1 MSEELLKSLMR
12 LFALASDV
20 NDLTHQSRIIVEN
33 YLTQELNA
41 QLVERY
47 LELYDQY
54 IKEIHFREGG
64 HQDGQDPLGKENVV
78 EICSQINTVLQQQQK
93 VVILIRLLEYI
104 LADQNISDHEREFLF
119 TVGKTF
125 RIPLSEYE
133 DCLKFIEAEASS
145 LPRTENFLIIESAA
159 KPQDSGSKH
168 LTRTNLGGQ
177 ILIAKFT
184 SVDMFAMR
192 YLGKEDL
199 YLNGQVLLPGRTY
212 ILTIG
217 CSIRSAKMGPVYY
230 SDVVNSFLERPEQER
245 LVFKAA
251 DIVYRF
257 RTGNIGV
264 NPFSLSE
271 QNGRLIGI
279 MGGSGSGKST
289 LLNVLNGN
297 YKPEKGH
304 VTINGFDIYT
314 QKERIKGVIGYV
326 SQDDLLIE
334 ELTVFQNLYYNAKL
348 IFGNKTDEEIKQ
360 LVSNTLVNLG
370 LKDTAQL
377 KVGSPLDKYISG
389 GQRKRLNIA
398 LELIREPAVLF
409 VDEPTSGLSSR
420 DSQNIMDLLKELS
433 LKGKLIF
440 VVIHQPSSDV
450 YKLFDGMVI
459 LDTGGYVIYQGNPIE
474 AIKYFKRAAHYAN
487 ADEEDPGGN
496 VNPEIIFNIIDRK
509 VLDEYGNLTHER
521 KTLPAEWYQ
530 LYLDHIDKHIQI
542 LPDPKDPPAID
553 FSLASVINQFKIFI
567 SRDVLSKLTNRQYL
581 LINMLEAPV
590 LAFLL
595 AYFVRYTPFSKNNPE
610 YVFLENENIPAYM
623 FMAVVVAIFIGLT
636 VSAEEIIRD
645 SKIRKRESFL
655 NLNKG
660 AYLLSKIA
668 IMFTISAI
676 QAITFIW
683 VGNSILHV
691 DGMFWN
697 YFLVLFSASCFA
709 NVLGLNISASFNS
722 AVTIYILIPFLIIPQ
737 LIFSGVIVKF
747 QKLNPTISTH
757 TKVPIIGEIMASR
770 WAFEALA
777 VVQFRDNNFEKH
789 LYPFDKTLTHANYMK
804 VYWLPKISAKL
815 GLLENG
821 YKDPERLGEMQ
832 EALDLVKKEIRKQN
846 KRFDK
851 IGYNDIE
858 NLEISS
864 LNPSIFEEL
873 REWERI
879 QKNFYNKLY
888 NVTQDE
894 RDALISKLQKTGNID
909 FTEAKNR
916 FRNQSLSDLVTNKA
930 ELQHILEING
940 KLIAQENPIYRDG
953 DAFRAH
959 FFAPR
964 KYIFGKYWDTFMVN
978 VLVIWSMTLVLI
990 VALFTNALRKI
1001 LNLFGS

>member
-20 NDLTHQSRIIVEN
+20 DDLTHQSRIIVEN
-33 YLTQELNA
+33 YLKQELNA
-41 QLVERY
+41 QLVEKY
-47 LELYDQY
+47 LALYDRFINEFHY
-54 IKEIHFREGG
+54 GSKDPSG
-64 HQDGQDPLGKENVV
+64 DKDPLKKENVV

-133 DCLKFIEAEASS
+133 DCLQFIEADIADIPNSENLLVISKN
-145 LPRTENFLIIESAA
+145 LPDNTI
-159 KPQDSGSKH
+159 KSKH
-168 LTRTNLGGQ
+168 IVRENLEGI
-177 ILIAKFT
+177 ILVAKFP

-192 YLGKEDL
+192 YMGREDL
-199 YLNGQVLLPGRTY
+199 YLNGQILASDRTY

-217 CSIRSAKMGPVYY
+217 CSLRNGKIGPVYY
-230 SDVVNSFLERPEQER
+230 SDIVNSFLERPEQER
-245 LVFKAA
+245 IVFKAQ
-251 DIVYRF
+251 DVIYRF

-264 NPFSLSE
+264 NPFTMCE
-271 QNGRLIGI
+271 TNGRLIGI

-297 YKPEKGH
+297 YQPEKGN
-304 VTINGFDIYT
+304 VTINGYDIYS
-314 QKERIKGVIGYV
+314 QRDKIRGVIGYV
-326 SQDDLLIE
+326 SQDDLLID

-348 IFGNKTDEEIKQ
+348 IFGNRSTSEIND
-360 LVSNTLVNLG
+360 LVNNTLVNLG
-370 LKDTAQL
+370 LKDTAHL
-377 KVGSPLDKYISG
+377 RVGSPLDKYISG

-440 VVIHQPSSDV
+440 VVIHQPSSDI

-474 AIKYFKRAAHYAN
+474 AIKYFKRAAGYAN
-487 ADEEDPGGN
+487 AEEDDPAGN

-509 VLDEYGNLTHER
+509 VVDEYGNLTHER
-521 KTLPAEWYQ
+521 KILPAEWYEQ
-530 LYLDHIDKHIQI
+530 YLEKIDSRIEI
-542 LPDPKDPPAID
+542 LQDPKDPPVID

-567 SRDVLSKLTNRQYL
+567 TRDILSKLTNRQYM
-581 LINMLEAPV
+581 LINMLEAPI
-590 LAFLL
+590 LALLL
-595 AYFVRYTPFSKNNPE
+595 AYFVRYTPFSKSDPT

-623 FMAVVVAIFIGLT
+623 FMSVIVAIFIGLT

-660 AYLLSKIA
+660 SYLFSKIA
-668 IMFTISAI
+668 IMFAVSAI
-676 QAITFIW
+676 QTITFII
-683 VGNSILHV
+683 VGNSILHIE
-691 DGMFWN
+691 GMFWN
-697 YFLVLFSASCFA
+697 YFLVLFSAACFA

-722 AVTIYILIPFLIIPQ
+722 AVTIYILIPFLVIPQ

-747 QKLNPTISTH
+747 QKLNPDISTQS
-757 TKVPIIGEIMASR
+757 KVPIIGELMASR
-770 WAFEALA
+770 WAFEALSI
-777 VVQFRDNNFEKH
+777 VQFRDNRFEKH

-804 VYWLPKISAKL
+804 VYWLPEISAKL

-821 YKDPERLGEMQ
+821 YRDTARIREMQ
-832 EALDLVKKEIRKQN
+832 EALVVVKNEISKQN
-846 KRFDK
+846 KRFEK
-851 IGYNDIE
+851 IGYPGIE
-858 NLEISS
+858 NLELKD
-864 LNPSIFEEL
+864 LNPSLFEDL
-873 REWERI
+873 REWARI

-894 RDALISKLQKTGNID
+894 RDSKISALQNTGTID
-909 FTEAKNR
+909 FTEAKNKYK
-916 FRNQSLSDLVTNKA
+916 NQSLTDLVTNKS
-930 ELQHILEING
+930 ELQHILEVDGI
-940 KLIAQENPIYRDG
+940 LIPQENPVYRDG
-953 DAFRAH
+953 DSFRTH

-964 KYIFGKYWDTFMVN
+964 KYLFGRYIDTFVVN
-978 VLVIWSMTLVLI
+978 LLVIWSMTFVLTI
-990 VALFTNALRKI
+990 ALFTNAIRKF
-1001 LNLFGS
+1001 LNIF